1 MSYVVP
7 PIVMFLSK
15 HPMVAKADLSS
26 LNRVISGAAPL
37 GPEMVEEFQ
46 NKNPNC
52 AIGQGSP
59 AFFLCSALMTVS
71 EAQLCFTVMQN
82 YLCCMTVTAVLRQL
96 RRNTNIYTQ

>member
-7 PIVMFLSK
+7 PIIMFLSK

-37 GPEMVEEFQ
+37 GPEMVKEFL

-52 AIGQGSP
+52 AIGQGLP
-59 AFFLCSALMTVS
+59 AFFLCSSLMIVS
-71 EAQLCFTVMQN
+71 QSG
-82 YLCCMTVTAVLRQL
+82 
-96 RRNTNIYTQ
+96 I